1 MQEPKQE
8 ARLDMEGSMRTAPV
22 QDQETIWQRLWRDG
36 WRIVLLLVL
45 AGALRAWVIGHTEVA
60 SRDSI
65 GYIRY
70 ALALQQHPLRRVL
83 DENMQHPGYPAVLLA
98 VSLPVRHYLG
108 GTTAATMQLSAQL
121 ASSLAGI
128 LLVIPMFYLGRA
140 LFDRGVG
147 FWATAV
153 FQALPVSTRIMGDG
167 LSDPTFLL
175 IAATT
180 LLLAVRALRTG
191 KALDFGLCGLCTGL
205 AYLTRPEGA
214 VLGLATGL
222 VLLGAQAV
230 RAWRRPWRQALRCG
244 TCLALAAVAVGGP
257 YAMAI
262 GCFTKKTSFQRMR
275 GNSDY
280 ERYEGETRRTP
291 GREPERGDG
300 PQPDIAAAPGR
311 PLLASVLAAWSLDYN
326 QKTSSGR
333 LLWGLKA
340 LVTEMAKTF
349 LYIGWLPALLGLWW
363 FRERLG
369 VMPGAWVLLLVSLV
383 QLLALVRLTVI
394 MGYIS
399 ERHTLIVVLCGCFWG
414 AAAVRTMGQ
423 RLAGWLAARYAWRG
437 LAADGRVWAVFLL
450 AAWAA
455 AGLPSSLKPLHAN
468 RAGHHAAGLWLAE
481 HADLADDVYDPF
493 CWAHYYA
500 GCVFRE
506 GAAPAP
512 SPGHVPTVYVVLE
525 ESENQH
531 SRLPLLP
538 FGRQVAQ
545 AGTLVYRWC
554 PSARTKAKERAEAVA
569 VYAVPKALYEQLKE
583 RQRDIGGMYLP

>member
-1 MQEPKQE
+1 ME
-8 ARLDMEGSMRTAPV
+8 APAFPAAV
-22 QDQETIWQRLWRDG
+22 QDRETTRQRLWHDG

-45 AGALRAWVIGHTEVA
+45 AGTLRVWVIGHTEVA

-70 ALALQQHPLRRVL
+70 ALALEQQPLTQVL
-83 DENMQHPGYPAVLLA
+83 DDNMQHPGYPAVLLA
-98 VSLPVRHYLG
+98 VSRPVRHFLG
-108 GTTAATMQLSAQL
+108 GTTPATMQLSAQL

-147 FWATAV
+147 FWAAVV

-191 KALDFGLCGLCTGL
+191 KALDFGLCGLCVGL

-214 VLGLATGL
+214 ILGLATGL
-222 VLLGAQAV
+222 VLLGAQAL
-230 RAWRRPWRQALRCG
+230 RAWRRPWRQTAICG

-257 YAMAI
+257 YAATI

-275 GNSDY
+275 GNYDY
-280 ERYEGETRRTP
+280 QSYEGETRRTP
-291 GREPERGDG
+291 GQEPGSGDV
-300 PQPDIAAAPGR
+300 PQPDLAAAPGR
-311 PLLASVLAAWSLDYN
+311 PLLASMLAAWSLDYN

-340 LVTEMAKTF
+340 LLTEMAKTF

-363 FRERLG
+363 FRDRFRI
-369 VMPGAWVLLLVSLV
+369 VPGAWVLLLVCLV
-383 QLLALVRLTVI
+383 QVLALVRLTVI

-414 AAAVRTMGQ
+414 AAAVRTLGQ
-423 RLAGWLAARYAWRG
+423 RLAAWLAGRFALGG
-437 LAADGRVWAVFLL
+437 LAAEGRAWAVLLL
-450 AAWAA
+450 AAWAG

-468 RAGHHAAGLWLAE
+468 RAGHHAAGLWLAQ
-481 HADLADDVYDPF
+481 HADPADDVYDPF

-506 GAAPAP
+506 RDQPAP
-512 SPGHVPTVYVVLE
+512 PPGHVPMVYIVLE
-525 ESENQH
+525 ASDNQH

-554 PSARTKAKERAEAVA
+554 PSARTKTKERAEEVA
-569 VYAVPKALYEQLKE
+569 VYAVPKKLFEQLKE
-583 RQRDIGGMYLP
+583 RQRAIGGMYLP